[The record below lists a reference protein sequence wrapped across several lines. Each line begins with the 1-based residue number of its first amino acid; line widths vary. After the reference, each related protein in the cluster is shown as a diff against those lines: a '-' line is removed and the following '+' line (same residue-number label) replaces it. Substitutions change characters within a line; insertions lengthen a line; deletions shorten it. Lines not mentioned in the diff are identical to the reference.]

1 MLGVRGFPYGA
12 YRTLRSLGAIVLLGL
27 AFYSIYAV
35 AQLVSQT
42 MATKAPTVP
51 ATPAPWYTHGIILS
65 LVVFWALFPPL
76 WFFAEY
82 YFVDSGF
89 VALPPGTTKVD
100 LLSSLKSYADFASKI
115 WAAVGALLAVLLA
128 LLK

>member
-1 MLGVRGFPYGA
+1 MCPDIR
-12 YRTLRSLGAIVLLGL
+12 
-27 AFYSIYAV
+27 
-35 AQLVSQT
+35 
-42 MATKAPTVP
+42 
-51 ATPAPWYTHGIILS
+51 
-65 LVVFWALFPPL
+65 FWALFPPL

-89 VALPPGTTKVD
+89 VAPPPGTTKED

>member
-1 MLGVRGFPYGA
+1 M
-12 YRTLRSLGAIVLLGL
+12 
-27 AFYSIYAV
+27 
-35 AQLVSQT
+35 
-42 MATKAPTVP
+42 
-51 ATPAPWYTHGIILS
+51 PWYTHSPLLS

-82 YFVDSGF
+82 YFIDSGF
-89 VALPPGTTKVD
+89 VGLPASGAKKSEV
-100 LLSSLKSYADFASKI
+100 LASLKVYADFAAKI